1 MAIVKTAFNTPNVQE
16 LYNYLSVNATEYF
29 DEITYD
35 DSGTYPICNCSINNQ
50 VVLAISFLSSQSPY
64 GNKIEIT
71 PMNSATTTSAAFEG
85 SSGGLSN
92 QSYIKSAYKTSKGI
106 MLCCTSIYT
115 LIICKNSNDET
126 CIVVSGRIYGLDSSN
141 YKWGAVFD
149 IMNSPTLYLIYTDSY
164 TGTSSTMANRFGI
177 YNISYISM
185 CPVVCNSGSVL
196 PGVYLSYISPY
207 VRSLIVGGTE
217 IEVNNSTH
225 YAYSGVFALS
235 D

>member
-29 DEITYD
+29 DEVTYD
-35 DSGTYPICNCSINNQ
+35 DSGTYPVCNCSINNQ

-64 GNKIEIT
+64 GDKIKIT
-71 PMNSATTTSAAFEG
+71 PMNSATTTTTTFVG
-85 SSGGLSN
+85 SSGALSN

-126 CIVVSGRIYGLDSSN
+126 CIVVSGRISGIDSSN
-141 YKWGAVFD
+141 YKFGAVFD
-149 IMNSPTLYLIYTDSY
+149 IMNSDTLYLIYTDTY
-164 TGTSSTMANRFGI
+164 TGTSSTMPNSFGI
-177 YNISYISM
+177 YNASYISM
-185 CPVVCNSGSVL
+185 CPVVCNSGSAL

-207 VRSLIVGGTE
+207 VNSLIVGGTE